1 MKKLCLILLL
11 VLPLSY
17 HVIAQNKKAT
27 VYLFRSIGHDLDQF
41 VPYYTYVDKVLLC
54 KLQESTYSMHEV
66 EPGEHRFHVQYKGKV
81 KSTPETE
88 LVVNLEAG
96 KNYYFSVNLK
106 AKAFGKGRFYCE
118 QMSEEEGE
126 KKSKIYFLINKCF

>member
-1 MKKLCLILLL
+1 MKKLCFILLL

-17 HVIAQNKKAT
+17 QVIAQNKKAT
-27 VYLFRSIGHDLDQF
+27 VYLLRSIGHDLDQF
-41 VPYYTYVDKVLLC
+41 VPYFTYVDKVLLC

-118 QMSEEEGE
+118 QLSEEEGG
-126 KKSKIYFLINKCF
+126 KRSKIYFLNNKCF